1 MYATNQSSITVSV
14 TLAHAH
20 EMTATLASSV
30 CAVVWLVSG
39 VLVLV
44 FVLNCQP
51 PETQQGLL

>member
-1 MYATNQSSITVSV
+1 MYATHQSSITFSV

-20 EMTATLASSV
+20 EMTAALASSV

-44 FVLNCQP
+44 FRF
-51 PETQQGLL
+51 EMSAS